1 MIFFSTLASD
11 FFMLNALNPPLFI
24 RDWSLIRTG
33 IIRTVDLKLSSWTVR
48 FWQLK
53 ATWVGLFGEASRPLW
68 CQSAK
73 KNYIGVM
80 LVYSLSDLVGR
91 WSIKCSKN
99 MAIRAA
105 FEWKRKKMMNSN
117 QTTSCLVCPFFF
129 LLFGQNMLFHLNET
143 MSFWILRFNSGILS
157 KFNLVIRLLIYFNYT
172 PNWP

>member
-33 IIRTVDLKLSSWTVR
+33 IIRTVDLKLSLWTVR

-73 KNYIGVM
+73 KNYIGV
-80 LVYSLSDLVGR
+80 
-91 WSIKCSKN
+91 WSS
-99 MAIRAA
+99 IRPSC
-105 FEWKRKKMMNSN
+105 WCIV
-117 QTTSCLVCPFFF
+117 CLVWLGDEALNALKMWPSEQLSSGKGRRWWIVTRRQVVSFVPF
-129 LLFGQNMLFHLNET
+129 
-143 MSFWILRFNSGILS
+143 SFYCSVKTCCFI
-157 KFNLVIRLLIYFNYT
+157 
-172 PNWP
+172 